1 MPDPRSWYAV
11 EKGWKVLAADGS
23 DVGTVDEVLGDE
35 SADIFDG
42 LAVSR
47 GIGSNTLYVPSEVV
61 GEIVDGE
68 ITLSLS
74 GDQIDG
80 LTPYQPGRQ
89 A

>member
-35 SADIFDG
+35 AADIFDG
-42 LAVSR
+42 LAVSQ
-47 GIGSNTLYVPSEVV
+47 GLGSNPLYVPSEVV
-61 GEIVDGE
+61 GEIVEGE
-68 ITLSLS
+68 VKLSLP

-80 LTPYQPGRQ
+80 LTPYHPGR
-89 A
+89 